1 MNAPHILPAS
11 TPSPT
16 PPPLPKPAAP
26 ARPANGGRPGM
37 KQGEEGGMKVL
48 TYLRLHWLMI
58 VFCGTLLG
66 GAGAFAAWELLASK
80 FESYALLQVS
90 SVPATVASG
99 GNREQARTDFVTYL
113 KTTSAL
119 IKSEFVLTAALRDIK
134 DLPTIKAQKDP
145 IKFLDEELLVTWQDG
160 SEVVRVTFKS
170 HEPADAKRIVDA
182 VQNAFMKEV
191 VMKDVQ
197 EKQIFR
203 GKVEEAMTEMRDIL
217 RKRVGEKA
225 MAKADPPPGPA
236 VPAAPP
242 GGVVQA
248 GGVPPRDIGFA
259 PVPVPAAPPMIPPGP
274 GALPPLAPGVPPVA
288 PAVAGPVIQPDPAG
302 WDRVYKHKPEIVINE
317 MASLMQELKRLPVQI
332 NEGKRRLEL
341 LQAKLDA
348 VKNAPVS
355 QLTLDMIERDQDVV
369 VQILKAKQAWREYEF
384 RLNAAGDA
392 NAPGVVDLKKAYDAH
407 EAKLATVRKEK
418 AETFERA
425 RRVGEAN
432 KLAHEM
438 ETLIGTLQRQQE
450 QYDTAKALLAKT
462 EKQMLDLP
470 LPERGQGPDGK
481 EYLYNPET
489 SVTDT
494 TDGIY
499 RRLVQQ
505 YYLVQME
512 LNSPPRV
519 KVIQPAS
526 NPTQKDAKKQIIGT
540 VFASLLGFALM
551 GLGVVAFETMARRVS
566 SLGDV
571 KAATPVPVVGV
582 IPGLPGTAMS
592 ADPMRL
598 AAANE
603 SLDKLRTYVAQAW
616 LARGATTV
624 AVTSPL
630 SDEGKAFAAF
640 GLASSLAQSGFK
652 TLLVDFDL
660 RDPQLHGLAGIAN
673 QNGVCELLRA
683 EIEPTAAI
691 QFLPN
696 GLHLVPCGKWSEE
709 ARKAATGERLESL
722 LAKLKGPYDC
732 VVLHAHALL
741 TAAES
746 VEVARRCEVVLVC
759 ARYRE
764 TTTPLLK
771 RAAERISAM
780 EIPYSGVVYIGSTD
794 KESLC

>member
-11 TPSPT
+11 PGSPT

-26 ARPANGGRPGM
+26 PRSAMPGRPGA
-37 KQGEEGGMKVL
+37 KPGEEGGMKVL

-58 VFCGTLLG
+58 VFCGMLLG
-66 GAGAFAAWELLASK
+66 GAGAYAAWELLASK
-80 FESYALLQVS
+80 YESYALLQVS

-170 HEPADAKRIVDA
+170 HEPADAKCIVDA
-182 VQNAFMKEV
+182 VQTAFMKEV
-191 VMKDVQ
+191 VMKEVG
-197 EKQIFR
+197 EKQYLR
-203 GKVEEAMTEMRDIL
+203 NKVEEAMQEMRAIL
-217 RKRVGEKA
+217 QKRVGEKA
-225 MAKADPPPGPA
+225 VAKGDPAPA
-236 VPAAPP
+236 PAAPP
-242 GGVVQA
+242 GIVPA
-248 GGVPPRDIGFA
+248 GGVPPKDGNIGFA
-259 PVPVPAAPPMIPPGP
+259 PVPVPAAPPMVPPGP
-274 GALPPLAPGVPPVA
+274 GALPPLALGVPPVA
-288 PAVAGPVIQPDPAG
+288 PAVAGPVIPPDPAG
-302 WDRVYKHKPEIVINE
+302 WERVYKNKPEIVINE
-317 MASLMQELKRLPVQI
+317 MASLMQELKRLPIQI

-348 VKNAPVS
+348 IKNAPVS
-355 QLTLDMIERDQDVV
+355 QLTLDMVERDQDVV
-369 VQILKAKQAWREYEF
+369 AHILKAKQAWREYEF
-384 RLNAAGDA
+384 RLNSAGDP
-392 NAPGVVDLKKAYDAH
+392 NAPGVVELKKAYDAH
-407 EAKLATVRKEK
+407 EAKLTSVRKEK
-418 AETFERA
+418 ADTFERA
-425 RRVGEAN
+425 RRVAEAN
-432 KLAHEM
+432 KIAGEM
-438 ETLIGTLQRQQE
+438 EALIGSLQRQQE
-450 QYDTAKALLAKT
+450 QFDTAKALLAKT

-470 LPERGQGPDGK
+470 LPERGHGPDGK
-481 EYLYNPET
+481 EFVYNPEF

-505 YYLVQME
+505 YYLTQME

-526 NPTQKDAKKQIIGT
+526 NPTQKDTKKQIIGT
-540 VFASLLGFALM
+540 VFAGLLGFALM
-551 GLGVVAFETMARRVS
+551 GVGVVAFESMARRVS

-571 KAATPVPVVGV
+571 KFATPVPVVGV
-582 IPGLPGTAMS
+582 IPGQPGMARN
-592 ADPMRL
+592 ADPVRL

-603 SLDKLRTYVAQAW
+603 ALDKLRTYVSQAW

-630 SDEGKAFAAF
+630 GDEGKAYTAF
-640 GLASSLAQSGFK
+640 GLASSLAQSGYK

-660 RDPQLHGLAGIAN
+660 RDPQLHALAGIAN

-683 EIEPTAAI
+683 EIDPTAAI

-696 GLHLVPCGKWSEE
+696 GLHLVPCGKWSDE
-709 ARKAATGERLESL
+709 ARKAATGERLEAL
-722 LAKLKGPYDC
+722 LTKLKGPYDC
-732 VVLHAHALL
+732 LVLHAHALL

-771 RAAERISAM
+771 RAAERVAAM

-794 KESLC
+794 QESLC

>member
-11 TPSPT
+11 PGSPT

-26 ARPANGGRPGM
+26 PRSAMPGRPGA
-37 KQGEEGGMKVL
+37 KPGEEGGMKVL

-58 VFCGTLLG
+58 VFCGMLLG
-66 GAGAFAAWELLASK
+66 GAGAYAAWELLASK
-80 FESYALLQVS
+80 YESYALLQVS

-182 VQNAFMKEV
+182 VQTAFMKEV
-191 VMKDVQ
+191 VMKEVG
-197 EKQIFR
+197 EKQYLR
-203 GKVEEAMTEMRDIL
+203 NKVEEAMQEMRAIL
-217 RKRVGEKA
+217 QKRVGEKA
-225 MAKADPPPGPA
+225 VAKGDPAPA
-236 VPAAPP
+236 PAAPP
-242 GGVVQA
+242 GIVPA
-248 GGVPPRDIGFA
+248 GGVPPKDGNIGFA
-259 PVPVPAAPPMIPPGP
+259 PVPVPAAPPMVPPGP
-274 GALPPLAPGVPPVA
+274 GALPPLALGVPPVA
-288 PAVAGPVIQPDPAG
+288 PAVAGPVIPPDPAG
-302 WDRVYKHKPEIVINE
+302 WERVYKNKPEIVINE
-317 MASLMQELKRLPVQI
+317 MASLMQELKRLPIQI

-348 VKNAPVS
+348 IKNAPVS
-355 QLTLDMIERDQDVV
+355 QLTLDMVERDQDVV
-369 VQILKAKQAWREYEF
+369 AHILKAKQAWREYEF
-384 RLNAAGDA
+384 RLNSAGDP
-392 NAPGVVDLKKAYDAH
+392 NAPGVVELKKAYDAH
-407 EAKLATVRKEK
+407 EAKLTSVRKEK
-418 AETFERA
+418 ADTFERA
-425 RRVGEAN
+425 RRVAEAN
-432 KLAHEM
+432 KIAGEM
-438 ETLIGTLQRQQE
+438 EALIGSLQRQQE
-450 QYDTAKALLAKT
+450 QFDTAKALLAKT

-470 LPERGQGPDGK
+470 LPERGHGPDGK
-481 EYLYNPET
+481 EFVYNPEF

-505 YYLVQME
+505 YYLTQME

-526 NPTQKDAKKQIIGT
+526 NPTQKDTKKQIIGT
-540 VFASLLGFALM
+540 VFAGLLGFALM
-551 GLGVVAFETMARRVS
+551 GVGVVAFESMARRVS

-571 KAATPVPVVGV
+571 KFATPVPVVGV
-582 IPGLPGTAMS
+582 IPGQPGMARN
-592 ADPMRL
+592 ADPVRL

-603 SLDKLRTYVAQAW
+603 ALDKLRTYVSQAW

-630 SDEGKAFAAF
+630 GDEGKAYTAF
-640 GLASSLAQSGFK
+640 GLASSLAQSGYK

-660 RDPQLHGLAGIAN
+660 RDPQLHALAGIAN

-683 EIEPTAAI
+683 EIDPTAAI

-696 GLHLVPCGKWSEE
+696 GLHLVPCGKWSDE
-709 ARKAATGERLESL
+709 ARKAATGERLEAL
-722 LAKLKGPYDC
+722 LTKLKGPYDC
-732 VVLHAHALL
+732 LVLHAHALL

-771 RAAERISAM
+771 RAAERVAAM

-794 KESLC
+794 QESLC